1 MSATA
6 SRSGEEGRSARR
18 WPSLTTFIFASVGL
32 GVLCGLFLGEIA
44 APLKFVGDAYVG
56 LLQMTVLPYIVV
68 SLIASIGRLS
78 VADGR
83 LLARYGL
90 LVLLALWGLSALTVF
105 IMALAL
111 PPLEVGAFFSTSLI
125 ESPATVDHLDIY
137 IPSNPFRSLSSNYV
151 PAVVLFFGLFGVA
164 LMKVRGK
171 ETLLAQLEIAA
182 AALRRINGFVIN
194 LTPVGVFAIAASAF
208 GTLSLEE
215 LGRLQ
220 GYLLTFTAAV
230 LFLTFLVVPLLVAA
244 VTPFSYREVLSASRD
259 ALITA
264 FVTGSVFVVIP
275 LMIEGISRLYGS
287 RAADQEGAEA
297 HPEFIIPLGYAFPA
311 SGKIVSLIF
320 VPFAAWFYGESFG
333 LADYSTLLSAG
344 LFLAFGK
351 LTIAIPYLLEAE
363 RLPSDIFQ
371 LFLVSGVFAG
381 RVAELANVMHI
392 MAFTIVTTCAVNGLA
407 KLRIALVARLALVSA
422 AVALVTVLGIRS
434 FLAYSFEDAFRKDQ
448 VLAEMQ
454 LMRKLSDETVLPEPG
469 PNPVALEPGES
480 RLGRIRRR
488 GVIRIGFR
496 EDRLPFTYFNAAGDL
511 VGYDVELVDLLA
523 QDLGAAIEFVP
534 YERGTLIDQLDA
546 DHFDMAISGIAGI
559 PSLAERALLSDPYLV
574 VHLGVI
580 VPDHRAV
587 DFSTVDRI
595 HGLGSIRLGILEE
608 SYFGDRIRAEGFDN
622 VELVEL
628 QAERD
633 FFTGEVGG
641 LDGLVTSAEGG
652 AAWTLIYPKFKFVQA
667 QSDAGPFGVPL
678 VFPIGG
684 REDALFQQ
692 YLENWIGLTRLDGTS
707 DQLFDYWILGRNEK
721 TAKRPWSVIRDVLGW
736 VE

>member
-1 MSATA
+1 MSETA
-6 SRSGEEGRSARR
+6 SRSGRDSRGARR
-18 WPSLTTFIFASVGL
+18 WPSLTTLIFVSVGL
-32 GVLCGLFLGEIA
+32 GISCGVFLGEIA

-78 VADGR
+78 VSEGR

-90 LVLLALWGLSALTVF
+90 IVLLALWGLSAATVF
-105 IMALAL
+105 VMALAL

-125 ESPATVDHLDIY
+125 EAPAPVNHLDIY
-137 IPSNPFRSLSSNYV
+137 IPSNPFNSLSSNYV
-151 PAVVLFFGLFGVA
+151 PAVVLFFGLFGIA
-164 LMKVRGK
+164 IMKVRGK
-171 ETLLAQLEIAA
+171 EALISQLEIAA
-182 AALRRINGFVIN
+182 LALRRINGFVIN
-194 LTPVGVFAIAASAF
+194 LTPVGVFAISASAF

-230 LFLTFLVVPLLVAA
+230 LFLTFLVMPLLVAA
-244 VTPFSYREVLSASRD
+244 VTPFRYRDILAASRD

-275 LMIEGISRLYGS
+275 LMIEGISQLYE
-287 RAADQEGAEA
+287 AANADRDHADA
-297 HPEFIIPLGYAFPA
+297 HPEFIIPLGYAFPS

-333 LADYSTLLSAG
+333 LADFSVLLSAG
-344 LFLAFGK
+344 LFLSFGK
-351 LTIAIPYLLEAE
+351 LTVAIPYLLEAE
-363 RLPSDIFQ
+363 RLPADIFQ

-392 MAFTIVTTCAVNGLA
+392 MAFTIVTSSAVAGLA
-407 KLRIALVARLALVSA
+407 KLRGGRLARLAVTSG
-422 AVALVTVLGIRS
+422 AVALVAVLGIRG
-434 FLAYSFEDAFRKDQ
+434 FLAYSFEDAFQKDQ

-454 LMRKLSDETVLPEPG
+454 LMRGLADQTVLSEAS

-488 GVIRIGFR
+488 GVIRIGYLM
-496 EDRLPFTYFNAAGDL
+496 DRLPFSYFNAAGDL
-511 VGYDVELVDLLA
+511 VGYDVELAHHLA
-523 QDLGAAIEFVP
+523 QDLGASIEFVP
-534 YERGTLIDQLDA
+534 YQRDTLLDQLDA
-546 DHFDMAISGIAGI
+546 DHFDFAVSGIAGV

-587 DFSTVDRI
+587 DFATANRI
-595 HGLGSIRLGILEE
+595 RALGPIRMGILEKT
-608 SYFGDRIRAEGFDN
+608 YFGDRIRAEGFDN

-628 QAERD
+628 ETERD
-633 FFTGEVGG
+633 FFAGKVAG

-652 AAWTLIYPKFKFVQA
+652 AAWTLIYPKFKFVHA
-667 QSDAGPFGVPL
+667 AEDGSFGVPL
-678 VFPIGG
+678 VFVIGG
-684 REDALFQQ
+684 REDSHFRE
-692 YLENWIGLTRLDGTS
+692 YLGNWIGLNRLDGTS
-707 DQLFDYWILGRNEK
+707 ERLFNYWILGRHEK
-721 TAKRPWSVIRDVLGW
+721 TSKRRWSVLRNVLGW